1 MRNSSPMLSFDL
13 NEWCFTAKSKH
24 HSTLACSVEV
34 AAKSICVLV
43 VGILAVDCGA
53 GADEVE
59 GAVEVE
65 GVALAVVLAQNSD
78 SGSCALRPRILAR

>member
-1 MRNSSPMLSFDL
+1 MLSFDL

-24 HSTLACSVEV
+24 HSTSACSVEV
-34 AAKSICVLV
+34 AAQSICVLV

-65 GVALAVVLAQNSD
+65 GVAVELAVVLAQNSD

>member
-1 MRNSSPMLSFDL
+1 M
-13 NEWCFTAKSKH
+13 
-24 HSTLACSVEV
+24 
-34 AAKSICVLV
+34 LV